1 MKTKRKAWNLED
13 GETEASMV
21 KIRRRMRVKIWCPQ
35 QFWAQDRSP
44 VSTGPGPGLLQ
55 SEKMMRCSNGSNSMV
70 SHASQPP
77 VHFVADVTHST
88 PNGDARK
95 ACKNLLSLGTTQ
107 QAKARDFPYHIG
119 CSCMDGVGSVFP
131 SEKKKL
137 LTRTLWDFIGFPER
151 ESSSNNLDESNIIV
165 GVTDTGIWPES
176 DLKMGRHM
184 TILSQHYL

>member
-1 MKTKRKAWNLED
+1 MVVRWWCDWCHGWVEPRRAGGGGGGRQTKRKAWSLED

-21 KIRRRMRVKIWCPQ
+21 KIRRRRRVKIWCPQ

-44 VSTGPGPGLLQ
+44 ISTGPGPGLLQ

-107 QAKARDFPYHIG
+107 QAKAQDFPYHIG
-119 CSCMDGVGSVFP
+119 CSCKHATNP
-131 SEKKKL
+131 SL
-137 LTRTLWDFIGFPER
+137 QQY
-151 ESSSNNLDESNIIV
+151 
-165 GVTDTGIWPES
+165 
-176 DLKMGRHM
+176 H
-184 TILSQHYL
+184 